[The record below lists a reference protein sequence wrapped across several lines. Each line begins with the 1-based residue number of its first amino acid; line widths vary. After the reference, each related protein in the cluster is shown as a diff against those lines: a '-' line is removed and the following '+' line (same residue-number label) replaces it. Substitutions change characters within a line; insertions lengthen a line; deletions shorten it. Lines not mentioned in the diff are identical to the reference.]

1 MGNSKKVRTTRRVKK
16 QAPTTIPELKRSF
29 DALEREVDT
38 ILASGSGS
46 SAARVKRF
54 QEAWRRIFGRPVD
67 ATAAE
72 AYLAVKSRRAPKKT
86 RKVQR
91 GGMAPVDFQ
100 TRPGVDGSYGSFLPY
115 VSQGLRFY
123 DTINQEGMFKDCGV
137 KDSSPNV
144 PADMGSNKA
153 TLSGGGARP
162 FPATVPATFAQDFQD
177 AWLGRSTGA
186 SPAADQTKLS
196 YL

>member
-1 MGNSKKVRTTRRVKK
+1 MSPSKKANRTTRRVKK
-16 QAPTTIPELKRSF
+16 HAPTTLPELKRSF

-38 ILASGSGS
+38 ILGGAPGG
-46 SAARVKRF
+46 RVKRF

-67 ATAAE
+67 AAAAE
-72 AYLAVKSRRAPKKT
+72 AYLAVKARRAPKKT

-91 GGMAPVDFQ
+91 GGMAPVDFT

-123 DTINQEGMFKDCGV
+123 DTINQEGMFKDCGI
-137 KDSSPNV
+137 KDSTPAV

-153 TLSGGGARP
+153 ILSGGGARP
-162 FPATVPATFAQDFQD
+162 FPATVPATFTQDFQD
-177 AWLGRSTGA
+177 AWLGRPTGA
-186 SPAADQTKLS
+186 SPAADQTKLA